1 MVSLYPVVAV
11 ILYCD
16 VTIKLQATK
25 VFYISGIHICSL
37 EKSDF
42 PRDACAISIAEAET
56 TCVLSLIL
64 NFQGWRWITSVIQYR
79 YLFSRCLLFSFVR

>member
-1 MVSLYPVVAV
+1 MVSLCPVVAV
-11 ILYCD
+11 ILYCY

-25 VFYISGIHICSL
+25 VFYISGIQICSL

-42 PRDACAISIAEAET
+42 PGDVCAVSIAEAET

-64 NFQGWRWITSVIQYR
+64 YFQGWRWITSVIQYR
-79 YLFSRCLLFSFVR
+79 YLFSRCLLFFFVR